1 MRLVSCVA
9 LTNYSNC
16 ILHVICQNS
25 FAITCHCRLSP
36 SSIDFYNERL
46 ENVLFTFRIY
56 YIVSKTYRC
65 HPRSSSYLYW
75 THCLAHSLFLF
86 QLRRIKAIRRLYL
99 LTCTSIRINALI
111 WIVVIPSS
119 LASIM
124 FDYLIY
130 RLQSILSAV
139 VSATDSLPRTPPH
152 LFIHCWAIS
161 LSPCFPLSVRICNSK
176 SSF

>member
-25 FAITCHCRLSP
+25 FAITCHC
-36 SSIDFYNERL
+36 IDFYNERL